1 MTSREGKIDN
11 VERIVLR
18 LESDFKSLEEKQLS
32 ILQRHIE
39 TSAATVI
46 AAYKKDLEEIHKS
59 LLIIA
64 DAIKACDCNKEIIKT
79 LNDKIGTL
87 PTTVPLSPS
96 QATQPSSI
104 GMARDDRSLTGL
116 SPAVV
121 NKFVYTPRLL

>member
-64 DAIKACDCNKEIIKT
+64 DAIKACDCNKEMI
-79 LNDKIGTL
+79 
-87 PTTVPLSPS
+87 
-96 QATQPSSI
+96 SSFMSWI
-104 GMARDDRSLTGL
+104 DI
-116 SPAVV
+116 
-121 NKFVYTPRLL
+121 